1 MSKENLPESD
11 ARVRSQVKAAW
22 KDFEGRNPVVAKEL
36 KNFGKGVKMGAEFLG
51 DIVTLGGVTRKKK
64 REEKE
69 KKDKEII

>member
-1 MSKENLPESD
+1 M
-11 ARVRSQVKAAW
+11 
-22 KDFEGRNPVVAKEL
+22 

-69 KKDKEII
+69 MKDKEII